1 MHNFE
6 EHVRINPS
14 SYAQLAGKVK
24 NLLHYVYLIGS
35 YNVQGTKN
43 MQIPILAVG
52 SEWDK

>member
-1 MHNFE
+1 MRNFE
-6 EHVRINPS
+6 ERVRINPS

-24 NLLHYVYLIGS
+24 NLLHSVYLIGS
-35 YNVQGTKN
+35 YNVHGTKN